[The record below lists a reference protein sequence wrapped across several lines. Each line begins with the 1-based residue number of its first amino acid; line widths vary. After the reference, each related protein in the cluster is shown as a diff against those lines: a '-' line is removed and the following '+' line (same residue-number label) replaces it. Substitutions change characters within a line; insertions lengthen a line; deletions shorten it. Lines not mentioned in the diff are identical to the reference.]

1 MLEMVYVVLEDG
13 EEIVGL
19 FYSQEEAIRFSN
31 HWQEQ
36 CYNDDWDVAVT
47 VECREYSA
55 EEIAE
60 ILEDF

>member
-1 MLEMVYVVLEDG
+1 MFEMVYVVLEDS

-19 FYSQEEAIRFSN
+19 FYSREEAIRFSN

-36 CYNDDWDVAVT
+36 CYDSDWDVTVT
-47 VECREYSA
+47 IECREYST

>member
-13 EEIVGL
+13 EEIVSL

-36 CYNDDWDVAVT
+36 YYDDDWDVAVT